1 MNINDSIALGSY
13 LLTLLMSLV
22 KKVVIAEEEE
32 KEEEENEEF
41 KLEELELFISIIKK
55 SLNDGKK
62 NILVVVDLIFDAV
75 DETMSWLFF

>member
-32 KEEEENEEF
+32 KEEF

-75 DETMSWLFF
+75 DETKK

>member
-13 LLTLLMSLV
+13 LLTLLMSSV

-32 KEEEENEEF
+32 KEEF

-75 DETMSWLFF
+75 DETKK

>member
-32 KEEEENEEF
+32 KEENEEF

-75 DETMSWLFF
+75 DETKK